1 MEITVNINA
10 PALADALNNVAA
22 ALSGKA
28 TASKVYE
35 TAVAA
40 PAPVAAPVA
49 APVPVPVPAPVAAP
63 VAAPA
68 PAAVDEAY
76 RARVCTAAAKLVDAG
91 KMAEVLAAL
100 HSQGVQ
106 AVTQLNA
113 EQLPIFA
120 EIIKT
125 LGAVI

>member
-1 MEITVNINA
+1 MEFTVTINA

-22 ALSGKA
+22 ALSGK
-28 TASKVYE
+28 TTGRVYE
-35 TAVAA
+35 TAVNAPVAAPVTALSPVAAPIAAPA
-40 PAPVAAPVA
+40 PAPVAAPV
-49 APVPVPVPAPVAAP
+49 
-63 VAAPA
+63 
-68 PAAVDEAY
+68 VDEAY
-76 RARVCTAAAKLVDAG
+76 RARVCTAAAKLIDAG

-106 AVTQLNA
+106 AVTQLSA

-120 EIIKT
+120 EAIKT

>member
-1 MEITVNINA
+1 MEFTVTINA

-28 TASKVYE
+28 AGRVYE
-35 TAVAA
+35 TAVNA
-40 PAPVAAPVA
+40 PAP
-49 APVPVPVPAPVAAP
+49 
-63 VAAPA
+63 
-68 PAAVDEAY
+68 AVDEAY
-76 RARVCTAAAKLVDAG
+76 RARVCTAAAKLIDAG

-106 AVTQLNA
+106 AVTQLTA

-120 EIIKT
+120 ETIKT

>member
-1 MEITVNINA
+1 MEFTVTINA

-22 ALSGKA
+22 ALSGK
-28 TASKVYE
+28 TAGRVYE
-35 TAVAA
+35 TAVN
-40 PAPVAAPVA
+40 APVV
-49 APVPVPVPAPVAAP
+49 APVAAP

-68 PAAVDEAY
+68 PAPVAAPAPAVDEAY
-76 RARVCTAAAKLVDAG
+76 RARVCTAAAKLIDAG

-106 AVTQLNA
+106 AVTQLTA
-113 EQLPIFA
+113 EQLPVFA
-120 EIIKT
+120 EVIKT

>member
-1 MEITVNINA
+1 MEVITMEFTVTINA

-28 TASKVYE
+28 VDRVYE
-35 TAVAA
+35 TAVNA
-40 PAPVAAPVA
+40 PAV
-49 APVPVPVPAPVAAP
+49 
-63 VAAPA
+63 APA
-68 PAAVDEAY
+68 PAPAVDEAY
-76 RARVCTAAAKLVDAG
+76 RARVCTAAARLIDAG

-106 AVTQLNA
+106 AVTQLTA
-113 EQLPIFA
+113 EQLPVFA
-120 EIIKT
+120 KVIKT

>member
-1 MEITVNINA
+1 MEFTVTINA

-22 ALSGKA
+22 ALSGK
-28 TASKVYE
+28 TTGKVYE
-35 TAVAA
+35 TAVNA
-40 PAPVAAPVA
+40 PAPVVAPVAAPT
-49 APVPVPVPAPVAAP
+49 P

-68 PAAVDEAY
+68 PAVDEAY
-76 RARVCTAAAKLVDAG
+76 RARVCAAAAKLIDAG

-106 AVTQLNA
+106 AVTQLTA
-113 EQLPIFA
+113 EQLPVFA
-120 EIIKT
+120 EVIKT

>member
-1 MEITVNINA
+1 MEFTVTINA

-22 ALSGKA
+22 ALLGK
-28 TASKVYE
+28 TAGRVYE
-35 TAVAA
+35 TAVNTPVAA
-40 PAPVAAPVA
+40 PAPVT
-49 APVPVPVPAPVAAP
+49 AP

-68 PAAVDEAY
+68 AAPAPVDEAY
-76 RARVCTAAAKLVDAG
+76 RARVCTAAAKLIDAG

-106 AVTQLNA
+106 AVTQLSA
-113 EQLPIFA
+113 EQLPVFA
-120 EIIKT
+120 EAIKT

>member
-1 MEITVNINA
+1 MEFTVTINA

-22 ALSGKA
+22 ALSGK
-28 TASKVYE
+28 TTGRVYE
-35 TAVAA
+35 TAVN
-40 PAPVAAPVA
+40 
-49 APVPVPVPAPVAAP
+49 VPAPVVAPAP

-68 PAAVDEAY
+68 PAPAPVATPAVDEAY
-76 RARVCTAAAKLVDAG
+76 RARVCTAAAKLIDAG

-106 AVTQLNA
+106 AVTQLSA

-120 EIIKT
+120 EAIKT

>member
-1 MEITVNINA
+1 MEFTVTINA

-22 ALSGKA
+22 ALSGK
-28 TASKVYE
+28 TAGRVYE
-35 TAVAA
+35 TAVN
-40 PAPVAAPVA
+40 
-49 APVPVPVPAPVAAP
+49 AP

-68 PAAVDEAY
+68 PAPVAPAPVVAPAPAPAVDEAY
-76 RARVCTAAAKLVDAG
+76 RARVCSAAAKLIDAG

-106 AVTQLNA
+106 VVTQLTA

-120 EIIKT
+120 EAIKA